1 MNPFSMGIT
10 VPGVGLRVSVN
21 SFFDRQAVKDALSDM
36 DYRAL
41 TKASMRVKDRA
52 RRLIKKK
59 GMARLPLK
67 VARQYAGLPLSRMV
81 AGGAITQR
89 LADRIVREVR
99 SPPASPA
106 GSPVYTHTP
115 FAGHP
120 QSFLGFRRNL
130 WNFYDSTTASAVVGP
145 SKKGRMLPYLH
156 EFGGTVTLNTWV
168 FKPQIPTKSGQ
179 MRSPIIW
186 KLGQGSKPADTNKWA
201 PLSGGSQVVRYPPR
215 SFMGPAM
222 RLAISRGD
230 IAKAFQGAFR
240 VKYGGSGFSVRRP

>member
-21 SFFDRQAVKDALSDM
+21 NFFDRQAVKDALSEM

-41 TKASMRVKDRA
+41 TKASLRVKDHA

-59 GMARLPLK
+59 GMARIPLK
-67 VARQYAGLPLSRMV
+67 VAKQYAGLPLSRMV
-81 AGGAITQR
+81 AGGAISQR
-89 LADRIVREVR
+89 AADRIVREVQN
-99 SPPASPA
+99 PPASPP

-115 FAGHP
+115 FAGSP

-130 WNFYDSTTASAVVGP
+130 WNFYDSMTVSAVVGP

-179 MRSPIIW
+179 MRNPIIW
-186 KLGQGSKPADTNKWA
+186 KLGQGSKPSDTSKWS
-201 PLSGGSQVVRYPPR
+201 PLSSGRQVVRYPPR
-215 SFMGPAM
+215 PFMEPAM
-222 RLAISRGD
+222 RKAIANGD
-230 IAKAFQGAFR
+230 IARAFRGAFR
-240 VKYGGSGFSVRRP
+240 VKYGSQGFSVGRP